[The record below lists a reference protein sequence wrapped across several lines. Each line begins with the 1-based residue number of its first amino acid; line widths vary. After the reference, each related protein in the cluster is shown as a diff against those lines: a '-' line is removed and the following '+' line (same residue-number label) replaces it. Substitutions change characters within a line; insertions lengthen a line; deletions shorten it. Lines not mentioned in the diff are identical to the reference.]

1 MTDRRPA
8 VSVLIPTYNRAW
20 LLKQSLESVLAQTWS
35 DFEVVIS
42 DNASTDDTERLVKSY
57 KDERIVYWRNQENI
71 GWQRNMWQVLS
82 LAKGDL
88 MGFLPDDD
96 LMMPENLASKVAVFT
111 QYPNVGLVHSKYHVI
126 DENGKIIRPD
136 TNWKH
141 GPDRTVDAVEPGAN
155 VLKALLVGFNTINLP
170 TVLFR
175 RTCYERLGG
184 FATQLY
190 HADDYEYWM
199 KVAAHYDIAF
209 LAKPLVMWRFHSG
222 TLTNQYCAGSVTG
235 VSNEGLREQL
245 LAKYLILDAYP
256 SRVPDYAHVRQ
267 AVDHVAVER
276 VASQAEAALEAGNTP
291 RDVRIFLLA
300 MCRQF
305 PRLLTSLVLW
315 RTFAKTILSR
325 RIILWLKRVGRW

>member
-1 MTDRRPA
+1 MTDKRPV
-8 VSVLIPTYNRAW
+8 VSVLMPTYNRAW

-42 DNASTDDTERLVKSY
+42 DNASSDDTERLVKSY
-57 KDERIVYWRNQENI
+57 RDERIVYWRNQENI

-126 DENGKIIRPD
+126 DENGKIIQPD

-175 RTCYERLGG
+175 RACYERLGG
-184 FATQLY
+184 FTTQLS

-222 TLTNQYCAGSVTG
+222 TLTNQYCAGSATG

-256 SRVPDYAHVRQ
+256 SRVPDYAQVRQ

-305 PRLLTSLVLW
+305 PHLLTSLVLW

-325 RIILWLKRVGRW
+325 RIILLLKRLGQR